1 MVDLSVHPEALA
13 EFMEA
18 VAFYEAR
25 ASGLGQDFFDEVHRV
40 WRLIRENPQI
50 AAEFEAPYRRYVC
63 RRFPFGVVYRPTRGG
78 VRVLAVM
85 HTACCCA
92 GYPLGRVSK
101 RTSRVSSARPGSL
114 QHQ

>member
-1 MVDLSVHPEALA
+1 LVNLSVHPEALA

-63 RRFPFGVVYRPTRGG
+63 RRFPFGVVYRPTRSG

-85 HTACCCA
+85 HQRSRPDYWKARDGAEGSKA
-92 GYPLGRVSK
+92 GDG
-101 RTSRVSSARPGSL
+101 
-114 QHQ
+114 